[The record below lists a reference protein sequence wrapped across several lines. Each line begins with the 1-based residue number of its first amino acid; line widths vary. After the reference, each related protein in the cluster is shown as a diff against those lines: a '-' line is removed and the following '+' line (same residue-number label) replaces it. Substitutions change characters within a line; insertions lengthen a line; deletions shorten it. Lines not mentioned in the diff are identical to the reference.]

1 MKMDDR
7 AQISV
12 ELILFLAFVL
22 AIILVF
28 ATYIADANEKNI
40 IETSVKLGAENA
52 TSTMALLN
60 PSMQPL
66 RVTSIS
72 VSGSNPIVMTLHFSR
87 TIDYDTQKYVAEGVV
102 TSLISQGYDAES
114 NYTDT
119 SKLKGNVTLQ
129 KARHNYLIKTADV

>member
-22 AIILVF
+22 AIVLVF

-52 TSTMALLN
+52 TSTM
-60 PSMQPL
+60 
-66 RVTSIS
+66 
-72 VSGSNPIVMTLHFSR
+72 
-87 TIDYDTQKYVAEGVV
+87 
-102 TSLISQGYDAES
+102 SL
-114 NYTDT
+114 
-119 SKLKGNVTLQ
+119 
-129 KARHNYLIKTADV
+129 KAP

>member
-1 MKMDDR
+1 MDDR
-7 AQISV
+7 AQVSV

-52 TSTMALLN
+52 TSTMVLLDR
-60 PSMQPL
+60 SMEPL

-72 VSGSNPIVMTLHFSR
+72 VTGSDPIVMTLHFSR
-87 TIDYDTQKYVAEGVV
+87 SVDYTTQKYVAEGVV
-102 TSLISQGYDAES
+102 TSLISQGYDAEA

-119 SKLKGNVTLQ
+119 NKLKGNVTLQ
-129 KARHNYLIKTADV
+129 KARHNYLIKTTNV

>member
-7 AQISV
+7 AQVSV

-52 TSTMALLN
+52 TSTMVLLDR
-60 PSMQPL
+60 SMEPL

-72 VSGSNPIVMTLHFSR
+72 VSGSDPVVMTLHFSR
-87 TIDYDTQKYVAEGVV
+87 SIDYTTQKYVAEGVV

>member
-1 MKMDDR
+1 MDDR
-7 AQISV
+7 AQVSV

-52 TSTMALLN
+52 TSTMVLLDR
-60 PSMQPL
+60 SMEPL

-72 VSGSNPIVMTLHFSR
+72 VSGSDPIVMTLHFSR
-87 TIDYDTQKYVAEGVV
+87 SIDYTTQKYVAEGVV

-119 SKLKGNVTLQ
+119 NELKGNVTLQ
-129 KARHNYLIKTADV
+129 KARHNYLIKTANV